1 MKTKNVL
8 ILIIGIILICIP
20 TQVFAWLPHET
31 IERCNPINFFIS
43 ALMRMM
49 AFIVAIGYITGALGY
64 LRYSKK
70 GGKQKAKNVLLWL
83 VIAILQIAILLFGA
97 AGVYKVGMEEYWI
110 DSGRINQVSEVRGFF
125 SSLMRV
131 TALTT
136 LLTYLIN
143 GILYFAKSKDEIY
156 VKIKKML
163 KWQVIVAIVLT
174 ITLTIAKI
182 L

>member
-20 TQVFAWLPHET
+20 TQVFAWLAHET

-43 ALMRMM
+43 ALMRVM
-49 AFIVAIGYITGALGY
+49 AFVVAIGYITGAIGY
-64 LRYSKK
+64 VRYSKK
-70 GGKQKAKNVLLWL
+70 ERKQKAKKVLLWL
-83 VIAILQIAILLFGA
+83 VMVILQIAILLFGA
-97 AGVYKVGMEEYWI
+97 FCIYKVGMEEYWV
-110 DSGRINQVSEVRGFF
+110 DTGKINQVNEVRGFF
-125 SSLMRV
+125 SSLMRITAV
-131 TALTT
+131 TSLI
-136 LLTYLIN
+136 TYLIS
-143 GILYFAKSKDEIY
+143 GIIYIAKSKDEIY